1 MVVKARH
8 KDNIDDNTPE
18 GQAYNRAYFP
28 NLYKQLLRDEV
39 IECMDLYNQ
48 HAHLLDKIVTHTEH
62 VNESSQPAVTLARKL
77 GYDQVADN
85 ILKNRPLHMRNS
97 VEEPGHGPV
106 GVIFEEEGN
115 YYKDYQIRPLPYVK
129 MKRTV
134 EENNIDDFLE
144 TVEALRDYMFP
155 KMQSEDHKPKK
166 GKEGEEKH
174 LVDNPYDFFDDKN
187 WKVPFKRGWDFN
199 SYANGD
205 AYPDAWTGLMQLK
218 EHIFQVNELAVALR
232 QLIDAD
238 YYILYSLYGHEH
250 EHLNVRRGYQ
260 LLEYGAISELRNSR

>member
-28 NLYKQLLRDEV
+28 NLYKQLLREEV

-134 EENNIDDFLE
+134 EENNLDDFLE

-166 GKEGEEKH
+166 GKEG
-174 LVDNPYDFFDDKN
+174 
-187 WKVPFKRGWDFN
+187 
-199 SYANGD
+199 
-205 AYPDAWTGLMQLK
+205 
-218 EHIFQVNELAVALR
+218 
-232 QLIDAD
+232 
-238 YYILYSLYGHEH
+238 
-250 EHLNVRRGYQ
+250 
-260 LLEYGAISELRNSR
+260 